1 MESDVINYVGRMA
14 SRPSHL
20 VTRNVALPPYTWQM
34 TKERTGTV
42 WGVDLHVSDD
52 RVVLLSAY
60 RSLGGR
66 WSWTVLLHRI
76 TKKGLAYDT
85 RIARGIERTLTEA
98 KPAAEAATQ
107 SWLVQQMGLDPD
119 DLD

>member
-1 MESDVINYVGRMA
+1 MA
-14 SRPSHL
+14 RQGEPI
-20 VTRNVALPPYTWQM
+20 VTRKVPLPPYTWQM
-34 TKERTGTV
+34 TRERSGTV

-52 RVVLLSAY
+52 RVALLSAY

-66 WSWTVLLHRI
+66 WTWTVILHRL

-98 KPAAEAATQ
+98 KPAAEAATRD
-107 SWLVQQMGLDPD
+107 WLVEQMGTRPG
-119 DLD
+119 

>member
-1 MESDVINYVGRMA
+1 MA
-14 SRPSHL
+14 HL
-20 VTRNVALPPYTWQM
+20 GEPVVTRKVLLPPYTWQM

-52 RVVLLSAY
+52 RVLLLSAF
-60 RSLGGR
+60 RSMGGR

-85 RIARGIERTLTEA
+85 RIARGVASTLTKA
-98 KPAAEAATQ
+98 KPTAEAATQ
-107 SWLVQQMGLDPD
+107 DWLVQQMGLDPD
-119 DLD
+119 HLD